1 MAVQE
6 FRTCSITGL
15 KVHLPAQ
22 NLIIANAVAAV
33 VLLLI
38 GGLAAAGVALTRL
51 PAVHLLPA
59 DLFYRVLTLHGIA
72 MLIAW
77 IIFFE
82 MAGLYLGATVLLN
95 ARIAAPKMAWLQFI
109 LMLVGTLLIAAM
121 ILTGQADVL
130 FTSYPPLKANPLY
143 YLGVILF
150 AVGALIGCFVFFGTI
165 AKARKEGTYPH
176 GSFPLVTFGLACAA
190 IIAVITLLHGAAIYI
205 PTFLWSLGLMGMD
218 ESAYRLVW
226 WALGHSSQQINVA
239 AMIAVWYLLGTLTV
253 GMKPINQKLC
263 RTAFVLY
270 VLFINVASEHHILVD
285 PVFSTAH
292 KIWNTGYVMHLAVL
306 ASMIHAL
313 AVPAG
318 IEVAL
323 RKKGFTSGLFEWLKK
338 APWSNP
344 AFSALMLSIFIFGFM
359 GGITGVIF
367 GSEQVNITA
376 HNTWRITG
384 HFHSTV
390 VGGTTLAF
398 MGITYYVLPLIFRRE
413 VLGMGFARLQPWFYG
428 IGTILMGG
436 GMMLAGAYGVP
447 RRHWDIVNFGGS
459 PFSFAWD
466 PTVYMWLGVFG
477 IGALLAILGGAIYV
491 LVTVGTIFFGKK
503 LA

>member
-1 MAVQE
+1 MADQD
-6 FRTCSITGL
+6 FRTCSVTGL

-59 DLFYRVLTLHGIA
+59 DLFYRFLTLHGIG

-82 MAGLYLGATVLLN
+82 MAGLYLGASALLN

-109 LMLVGTLLIAAM
+109 LMVAGTLLIAAM

-150 AVGALIGCFVFFGTI
+150 AVGALIGCFVFFGTL

-190 IIAVITLLHGAAIYI
+190 MIAIVTLLHGAAIYI
-205 PTFLWSLGLMGMD
+205 PALLWSLGLIGMD
-218 ESAYRLVW
+218 ESIYRLVFW
-226 WALGHSSQQINVA
+226 GLGHPSQQINVA
-239 AMIAVWYLLGTLTV
+239 AMISVWYLLGTLTV

-285 PVFSTAH
+285 PVFSNAH

-318 IEVAL
+318 IEAAL
-323 RKKGFTSGLFEWLKK
+323 RKKGYTSGLFEWLKK

-344 AFSALMLSIFIFGFM
+344 AFSALMLSIFGFGFM
-359 GGITGVIF
+359 GGITGVTF

-384 HFHSTV
+384 HFHGTV
-390 VGGTTLAF
+390 VFGTTLAF
-398 MGITYYVLPLIFRRE
+398 MGVTYYVLPLIFRRE
-413 VLGMGFARLQPWFYG
+413 VLGMGWAKLQPWFYG
-428 IGTILMGG
+428 IGMMLTSG
-436 GMMLAGAYGVP
+436 GMLLAGAYGVP

-477 IGALLAILGGAIYV
+477 IGALLAAIGGAIYIG
-491 LVTVGTIFFGKK
+491 VTVLTIFFGKK

>member
-1 MAVQE
+1 MADQD
-6 FRTCSITGL
+6 FRTCPTTGL
-15 KVHLPAQ
+15 KVHLPAE
-22 NLIIANAVAAV
+22 NLIKANAVAAV

-38 GGLAAAGVALTRL
+38 GGIAALGVALTRW

-59 DLFYRVLTLHGIA
+59 DWFYRMLTLHGLA

-82 MAGLYLGATVLLN
+82 IAGLYLGASVLLS
-95 ARIAAPKMAWLQFI
+95 ARLAAPKVGWLAFV
-109 LMLVGTLLIAAM
+109 LMVVGVLLIAAM
-121 ILTGQADVL
+121 VLTGQADVL
-130 FTSYPPLKANPLY
+130 FTSYPPLQAHPLY

-150 AVGALIGCFVFFGTI
+150 AVGALIGCFIFFATLY
-165 AKARKEGTYPH
+165 KARKEGTYPH
-176 GSFPLVTFGLACAA
+176 QSFPLVTFGLACAA
-190 IIAVITLLHGAAIYI
+190 MIAVVTLLHGAAIYI
-205 PTFLWSLGLMGMD
+205 PTLLWSLGLMGMD
-218 ESAYRLVW
+218 PSAYRLVFW
-226 WALGHSSQQINVA
+226 GLGHPSQQINVA
-239 AMIAVWYLLGTLTV
+239 AMISVWYLLGTLTV

-285 PVFSTAH
+285 PVFSNAH

-323 RKKGFTSGLFEWLKK
+323 RKKGYTSGLFEWLKK

-344 AFSALMLSIFIFGFM
+344 AFSALMLSIFGFGFM
-359 GGITGVIF
+359 GGITGVTF
-367 GSEQVNITA
+367 GTEQVNITA

-384 HFHSTV
+384 HFHATV
-390 VGGTTLAF
+390 VFGTTLAF
-398 MGITYYVLPLIFRRE
+398 MGVTYYVLPLIFRRE
-413 VLGMGFARLQPWFYG
+413 VLGMSWAKLQPWFFG
-428 IGTILMGG
+428 IGMMLVSG
-436 GMMLAGAYGVP
+436 GMMLAGAYGIP

-459 PFSFAWD
+459 PFAFTWD
-466 PTVYMWLGVFG
+466 PTVFMWLGVFG
-477 IGALLAILGGAIYV
+477 IGALLAAVGGAIYI
-491 LVTVGTIFFGKK
+491 LVTVGTILFGKK

>member
-1 MAVQE
+1 MADQD

-22 NLIIANAVAAV
+22 NLIIVNAVAAV

-59 DLFYRVLTLHGIA
+59 DWFYRFLTLHGIA

-150 AVGALIGCFVFFGTI
+150 AVGALIGCFVFFGTLY
-165 AKARKEGTYPH
+165 KARKEGTYPH
-176 GSFPLVTFGLACAA
+176 GTFPLVTFGLACAA
-190 IIAVITLLHGAAIYI
+190 MIAVVTLLHGAAIYI
-205 PTFLWSLGLMGMD
+205 PTLLWSLGLIGMD
-218 ESAYRLVW
+218 PSTYRLVW
-226 WALGHSSQQINVA
+226 WGLGHPSQQINVA

-285 PVFSTAH
+285 PVFSNAH

-323 RKKGFTSGLFEWLKK
+323 RKKGYTSGLFEWLKK

-344 AFSALMLSIFIFGFM
+344 AFSALMLSIFGFGFL
-359 GGITGVIF
+359 GGITGVTF

-384 HFHSTV
+384 HFHGTV
-390 VGGTTLAF
+390 VFGTTLAF
-398 MGITYYVLPLIFRRE
+398 MGVTYYVLPLIFRRE
-413 VLGMGFARLQPWFYG
+413 VIAPSVAKLQPWFFA
-428 IGTILMGG
+428 IGMLLVSG

-459 PFSFAWD
+459 PFAFTWD
-466 PTVYMWLGVFG
+466 PTVYLWLGVFG
-477 IGALLAILGGAIYV
+477 IGALLAAIGGAIYI
-491 LVTVGTIFFGKK
+491 LVTVLTILFGKK